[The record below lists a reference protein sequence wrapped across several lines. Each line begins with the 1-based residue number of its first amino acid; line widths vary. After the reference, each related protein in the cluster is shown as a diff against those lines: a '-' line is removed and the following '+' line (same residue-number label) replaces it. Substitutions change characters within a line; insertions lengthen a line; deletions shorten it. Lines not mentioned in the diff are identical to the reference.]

1 MPPNHP
7 AQRQDTTATRLATTR
22 QAMAPQLAE
31 ATASTANHSPDLSSD
46 TIPIQQLE
54 LRLFERVGTMRGSP
68 PERALWRELL
78 DLALGTMRRFEAMSA
93 SSARAVSAAV
103 VHHVGLALYFRA
115 DEAGIVQGFTAAR
128 LATDC
133 RLERRCVVAALR
145 VLESLRVIRRRR
157 TSRRRPEELRLNCG
171 GLDWPAVRRRAD
183 RDHPPSG
190 GREPLLDPPGGGRE
204 PLLDPPGGGRE
215 PLLDPPS
222 GGHEPPP
229 SSGHEPPLKC
239 YTEDQQQQQE
249 RPTLPPTT
257 RQMSGLVSMADEL
270 GIDPPRP
277 SSKREADHWFRD
289 LKNRVEKHRASRRAA
304 QSQQRSA
311 AGWDTGRNEVIEDF
325 NRRHRETEDR

>member
-1 MPPNHP
+1 MPPNYP
-7 AQRQDTTATRLATTR
+7 AQQQNTTSRRLATTQ
-22 QAMAPQLAE
+22 QASAPKLTE
-31 ATASTANHSPDLSSD
+31 ATGSTANTSPDLTSD
-46 TIPIQQLE
+46 TTPTQQLE

-157 TSRRRPEELRLNCG
+157 TSRRRPEEMRLNCG

-183 RDHPPSG
+183 RDHAPSG
-190 GREPLLDPPGGGRE
+190 GREPLLDAPSGGCE
-204 PLLDPPGGGRE
+204 PLLDA
-215 PLLDPPS
+215 PS
-222 GGHEPPP
+222 GGSQPPP
-229 SSGHEPPLKC
+229 SSGSRPPPKC
-239 YTEDQQQQQE
+239 YTKRQQQQQQE
-249 RPTLPPTT
+249 LPTA
-257 RQMSGLVSMADEL
+257 RQLRGLLSMADEL
-270 GIDPPRP
+270 GIDPPQP
-277 SSKREADHWFRD
+277 SSKHEADRQFRD
-289 LKNRVEKHRASRRAA
+289 LKSRIETHRATRRSA
-304 QSQQRSA
+304 QSQRRPA
-311 AGWDTGRNEVIEDF
+311 TAGWDTARNDVVEDW
-325 NRRHRETEDR
+325 NRQHREDEDR

>member
-7 AQRQDTTATRLATTR
+7 AQQQDTTARRLATTQ
-22 QAMAPQLAE
+22 QAPAPKLTE
-31 ATASTANHSPDLSSD
+31 ATGSTANNSPDLTSD
-46 TIPIQQLE
+46 TTPTQQLE

-133 RLERRCVVAALR
+133 RLERRCVVAALM

-157 TSRRRPEELRLNCG
+157 TSRRRPEEMRLNCG

-183 RDHPPSG
+183 RDHAPSG
-190 GREPLLDPPGGGRE
+190 GREPLLDA
-204 PLLDPPGGGRE
+204 
-215 PLLDPPS
+215 PS
-222 GGHEPPP
+222 GGSQPLPSSGCEPPP
-229 SSGHEPPLKC
+229 KC
-239 YTEDQQQQQE
+239 YMKEQQQQQQE
-249 RPTLPPTT
+249 LPTA
-257 RQMSGLVSMADEL
+257 RQLRGLLSMADEL
-270 GIDPPRP
+270 GIDPPQP
-277 SSKREADHWFRD
+277 SSKHEADRQFRD
-289 LKNRVEKHRASRRAA
+289 LKSRIETHRATRRSAQSRRGPAT
-304 QSQQRSA
+304 
-311 AGWDTGRNEVIEDF
+311 AGWDTARTDVIEDW
-325 NRRHRETEDR
+325 NRQHREDEDR